1 MRISFL
7 RNEWLAIALA
17 ALLLAPCALASESSG
32 PDTTLPDPESPR
44 LRALAAALDAHDPNA
59 LDAFWKAVEKDGTP
73 LIEEVPGHPQD
84 VRFTFLWRSDPG
96 QVALNVRFNGWF
108 PLHAPRGGFDTFT
121 QLRDSTVWYTSYV
134 LDRTAHLRYELIAPK
149 GWHAAPDRA
158 TYFTM
163 DGMEYETFHDPL
175 NPRLSHWNNVAVS
188 YAEGPDAKTSVYLE
202 KRAGTPTGTME
213 TLDVE
218 SRILGNR
225 RTLRIYLPPGYR
237 KGSRDYGLLLAY
249 DGNQYT
255 QSVPVPMILDNMIA
269 AHVIAPVVAVFLE
282 SPDRDTEFPPNDD
295 FQRFVGEELLPQ
307 LRAHYRFSRDPR
319 RNAVLGSSYGGLAA
333 TYTAFKHPD
342 VFGNVISQSGSY
354 AWAPEV
360 AAAPPAQAQIGRTL
374 NPDSGWLTRRIAE
387 APRLNVRF
395 YLDAGT
401 WEGPN
406 MLASNRMLRSVL
418 VGKGCAVTYREIP
431 GTHSAYYWMLRLPDG
446 LQKTFGNRRKTA
458 ILGVA
463 GASRPSLCH
472 AGFALA
478 GACKPAATGSSYRR
492 GMIAVPDGGGS
503 PRVTREEQTRQL
515 DPE

>member
-1 MRISFL
+1 MRK
-7 RNEWLAIALA
+7 EWLAIALA
-17 ALLLAPCALASESSG
+17 WLMLVPCALASESGAS
-32 PDTTLPDPESPR
+32 DTTQPDPESPR

-59 LDAFWKAVEKDGTP
+59 LDTFWKTVEQQGTP
-73 LIEEVPGHPQD
+73 LIEEVPGRPQD
-84 VRFTFLWRSDPG
+84 VRFTFLWRTDPG

-108 PLHAPRGGFDTFT
+108 PLHTARGFDSFT
-121 QLRDSTVWYTSYV
+121 QLRNSTVWYTSYV

-163 DGMEYETFHDPL
+163 DDMEYETFHDPL
-175 NPRLSHWNNVAVS
+175 NPHLNHWNNVAVS
-188 YAEGPDAKTSVYLE
+188 YAEGPGAQTSVYLE
-202 KRAGTPTGTME
+202 KRPGVAAGTIE
-213 TLDVE
+213 TLDID

-225 RTLRIYLPPGYR
+225 RTLRIYLPPDYR
-237 KGSRDYGLLLAY
+237 KGTRDYGLLLAY

-255 QSVPVPMILDNMIA
+255 QSVPMPTILDNMIA
-269 AHVIAPVVAVFLE
+269 ARVIAPVVAVFLE
-282 SPDRDTEFPPNDD
+282 SPDRDNEFPPNDA

-307 LRAHYRFSRDPR
+307 LRARYRLSRDPR

-333 TYTAFKHPD
+333 TYTAFTHPQ

-354 AWAPEV
+354 GWSPEAAT
-360 AAAPPAQAQIGRTL
+360 AAAAAQIGRNP

-395 YLDAGT
+395 YLDAGS

-418 VGKGCAVTYREIP
+418 LGKGCAVVYRESP

-446 LQKTFGNRRKTA
+446 LQAT
-458 ILGVA
+458 LGH
-463 GASRPSLCH
+463 R
-472 AGFALA
+472 
-478 GACKPAATGSSYRR
+478 
-492 GMIAVPDGGGS
+492 
-503 PRVTREEQTRQL
+503 
-515 DPE
+515 